1 MTTII
6 VSKSSGRLGLTCES
20 HPKRKGALVIGLV
33 ETSAAAAAGLR
44 VGDLI
49 VSVNHYPVS
58 TSTECIKHIDQ
69 SADVLQLRL
78 ACATRK
84 VVLNKAHGRVGL
96 DTCRP
101 PTCGVGG
108 EVAMV
113 ADGSLAADA
122 GVCVGDTVLSVN
134 GKLVRSHAQAIELV
148 DAEDI
153 VELVLPNDTRTVEIV
168 KPGIGCELG
177 VTVFDNPHGSGVVV
191 GRLVPGGLAA
201 QALSVGDIVL
211 AIDDNLVPDHRTAV
225 ELMDGNPNV
234 LRLLVR
240 ERTMSEAELE
250 GAIKCLRVTA
260 RSASVGVCDVQLSMD
275 VCAADGTAATNKHTR
290 TTWSFLQVLR

>member
-49 VSVNHYPVS
+49 VSVYHYPVS
-58 TSTECIKHIDQ
+58 TSTEFIKHIDQ

-153 VELVLPNDTRTVEIV
+153 VELV
-168 KPGIGCELG
+168 
-177 VTVFDNPHGSGVVV
+177 
-191 GRLVPGGLAA
+191 
-201 QALSVGDIVL
+201 
-211 AIDDNLVPDHRTAV
+211 
-225 ELMDGNPNV
+225 
-234 LRLLVR
+234 
-240 ERTMSEAELE
+240 
-250 GAIKCLRVTA
+250 
-260 RSASVGVCDVQLSMD
+260 DV
-275 VCAADGTAATNKHTR
+275 
-290 TTWSFLQVLR
+290 